1 MHSYFQVGLSSSDD
15 NRSSKSWLPSSE
27 TLPSTNGIQ
36 PGAHATDTR
45 DGQGSGHNSSSAGSF
60 VMMERDEASDMN
72 ASLDCPDK
80 KFDTQEISQGSLPPT
95 NLPTPPYSSA
105 CSLLQKESEEAEL
118 ASLTPEK
125 GMGSIFTALKS
136 YLAPC
141 TATNPPESQARR
153 HTSHPVSSISD
164 DPVLASH
171 FSNPSLPASADSFSP
186 PEAPL
191 LDHEKPH
198 VSTSSENLAKLTGN
212 LSDLSHPKN
221 TPPLTPRAMSNETAK
236 NPPVTSPSSSSS
248 SGAHPSS
255 EQPHPDK
262 MATSADEIAGKL
274 NDAFPS
280 PSETPKAE
288 QQSGPSVGSLKGKLY
303 VKITEARGLRPG
315 FDPYV
320 VCVFEW
326 NEVIS
331 KSAQDEEEASIE
343 RREKEKE
350 KSEREAGRPMA
361 IPMKSRQSSNNSAME
376 GHDFRGKS
384 PVTDPHWN
392 HEATFDVLGEES
404 EIDVSVYDRNN
415 QEAFLGHVRLSLNLK
430 EDHSRLEGW
439 FPLSARGAG
448 DSQISGEIHL
458 EMLFEKTEKKQVGP
472 NDFQILK
479 LIGKGTFG
487 QVYQVM
493 KKDTHRI
500 YAMKVLSKKV
510 IIQKK
515 EVAHTLGERNI
526 LVRTAMAASPFIV
539 GLKFSFQTPT
549 DLYLVTD
556 YMSGGEL
563 FWHLQK
569 EGRFQ
574 EARAKFYIAELI
586 LALQHLHDH
595 DIVYRDLK
603 PENILL
609 DANGHIALCDFGLS
623 KANLTQNDTTNTF
636 CGTTE
641 YLAPEV
647 LLDEQGYTK
656 MVDFWSLGVLVFEMC
671 CGWSPFYAEDTQQM
685 YKNIAFG
692 KVRFPRDALSTEGR
706 NFVKGLLNRN
716 PKHRLGAKGDAK
728 ELMAHPFFHD
738 IDWEALARKDV
749 IPPFKPKLK
758 SDTDTSNFDPEF
770 TNALDNSASLNDRAA
785 ALANGFMPAS
795 TPLSPGMQANFKG
808 FTFVNENSIDHHMKH
823 DPSDHMDEDPET
835 WQRAHH
841 RGNSADQRMSG
852 INKNNDGGEP
862 GIFNVDDNFDM

>member
-274 NDAFPS
+274 NVAGKLNDAFPS

-392 HEATFDVLGEES
+392 HEATLY
-404 EIDVSVYDRNN
+404 VSSPR
-415 QEAFLGHVRLSLNLK
+415 RLYYWLTRTVTSLEK
-430 EDHSRLEGW
+430 SRRSMFRFMIATIRKRSL
-439 FPLSARGAG
+439 
-448 DSQISGEIHL
+448 
-458 EMLFEKTEKKQVGP
+458 
-472 NDFQILK
+472 
-479 LIGKGTFG
+479 
-487 QVYQVM
+487 
-493 KKDTHRI
+493 DT
-500 YAMKVLSKKV
+500 Y
-510 IIQKK
+510 
-515 EVAHTLGERNI
+515 GC
-526 LVRTAMAASPFIV
+526 P
-539 GLKFSFQTPT
+539 
-549 DLYLVTD
+549 
-556 YMSGGEL
+556 
-563 FWHLQK
+563 
-569 EGRFQ
+569 
-574 EARAKFYIAELI
+574 
-586 LALQHLHDH
+586 
-595 DIVYRDLK
+595 
-603 PENILL
+603 
-609 DANGHIALCDFGLS
+609 
-623 KANLTQNDTTNTF
+623 
-636 CGTTE
+636 
-641 YLAPEV
+641 
-647 LLDEQGYTK
+647 
-656 MVDFWSLGVLVFEMC
+656 
-671 CGWSPFYAEDTQQM
+671 
-685 YKNIAFG
+685 
-692 KVRFPRDALSTEGR
+692 
-706 NFVKGLLNRN
+706 
-716 PKHRLGAKGDAK
+716 
-728 ELMAHPFFHD
+728 
-738 IDWEALARKDV
+738 
-749 IPPFKPKLK
+749 
-758 SDTDTSNFDPEF
+758 
-770 TNALDNSASLNDRAA
+770 
-785 ALANGFMPAS
+785 
-795 TPLSPGMQANFKG
+795 
-808 FTFVNENSIDHHMKH
+808 
-823 DPSDHMDEDPET
+823 
-835 WQRAHH
+835 
-841 RGNSADQRMSG
+841 
-852 INKNNDGGEP
+852 
-862 GIFNVDDNFDM
+862 